1 MMSWRLALAE
11 AVVAPRLQK
20 APQSRRAGR
29 PTLSDQEEDSK
40 SYRRQDL
47 LRAWGLIVKSA
58 AIDLAMSATVRLD
71 ASVAALNDQIID
83 QATQVTRLLRDL
95 VRSEAIALVAM
106 DPVSRMH
113 RSLADNGYPVR
124 TMSYVIAGFV
134 HTCPA
139 YAIAREKDTRSLR
152 WRDYKRDWNLNLP
165 DTYTAQQYLMPD
177 GFREGST
184 MCLRLADGRYIGAIH
199 MSWSRE
205 THATDERREVTE
217 RFQPILLNICDQLRT
232 PQFLADE
239 LAPGSYAI
247 AVSPNGFAFHLPNR
261 SPGPHL
267 GEGGELRR
275 LVLEKVKSSR
285 PRRFVWPDEAGR
297 CHQVTITPCRGNILL
312 ITEDRIPWPYNLSL
326 REIQILHLVT
336 SGASNPDIAE
346 QLFVSPR
353 TVSTH
358 IEHILAKMSCD
369 SRTRLAALAVSEGLL
384 LAESPS
390 RRSCE
395 LAGH

>member
-1 MMSWRLALAE
+1 M
-11 AVVAPRLQK
+11 
-20 APQSRRAGR
+20 
-29 PTLSDQEEDSK
+29 
-40 SYRRQDL
+40 
-47 LRAWGLIVKSA
+47 KSA
-58 AIDLAMSATVRLD
+58 AIDFAMSATVRLD
-71 ASVAALNDQIID
+71 TPPASLNSQIID

-106 DPVSRMH
+106 DPATGVH
-113 RSLADNGYPVR
+113 RSLFDDGYTDR
-124 TMSYVIAGFV
+124 TMSYVLDGFV

-152 WRDYKRDWNLNLP
+152 WCDYKRDWNLYLP
-165 DTYTAQQYLMPD
+165 DTVTAQQFLMPD
-177 GFREGST
+177 GFHEGST

-199 MSWSRE
+199 MSWCRE
-205 THATDERREVTE
+205 AQAADERREITE

-232 PQFLADE
+232 PQLLADE
-239 LAPGSYAI
+239 LAPNAYAI

-261 SPGPHL
+261 HPGAHL

-275 LVLEKVKSSR
+275 LILEKLKSSR
-285 PRRFVWPDEAGR
+285 PHHFVWPDEAGR
-297 CHQVTITPCRGNILL
+297 CHKVTITPCRGNILL
-312 ITEDRIPWPYNLSL
+312 ITEECMPWPYNLSL

-369 SRTRLAALAVSEGLL
+369 SRTRLAAMAVAEGLL

-390 RRSCE
+390 RRSPARR
-395 LAGH
+395 LPGH

>member
-1 MMSWRLALAE
+1 M
-11 AVVAPRLQK
+11 
-20 APQSRRAGR
+20 
-29 PTLSDQEEDSK
+29 K
-40 SYRRQDL
+40 S
-47 LRAWGLIVKSA
+47 SA
-58 AIDLAMSATVRLD
+58 INMAMSATARLD
-71 ASVAALNDQIID
+71 TPPADLNSQIID

-95 VRSEAIALVAM
+95 VKSEAMSLVAM
-106 DPVSRMH
+106 DPVTGTH
-113 RSLADNGYPVR
+113 RALANDGYTDR
-124 TMSYVIAGFV
+124 TMSYVIDGFV

-139 YAIAREKDTRSLR
+139 YAIAREKDTHSMR

-165 DTYTAQQYLMPD
+165 DTFTAQQFLMPD

-199 MSWSRE
+199 MSWAKE
-205 THATDERREVTE
+205 AHATDECRELTE

-232 PQFLADE
+232 PQLLADE
-239 LAPGSYAI
+239 LAPNSYAL

-275 LVLEKVKSSR
+275 LVLEKLKSSQ
-285 PRRFVWPDEAGR
+285 PRSFVWPDEAGH
-297 CHQVTITPCRGNILL
+297 CHKVTITPCRGNILL
-312 ITEDRIPWPYNLSL
+312 VTEQCMPWPYSLSL

-358 IEHILAKMSCD
+358 IEHILAKMSCE
-369 SRTRLAALAVSEGLL
+369 SRTRLAALAVAEGLL

-390 RRSCE
+390 RRSRK